1 MKGFIY
7 KLYCLTS
14 GLAYYGSTINPV
26 EIRLI
31 GHKYNP
37 TTSSDLIIKNN
48 NYKIEVL
55 EEFDF
60 NNKTELLNRE
70 KFYILNNDCVNKN
83 IPLRTKQEWYLDN
96 NYKDKLR
103 NDYNETRKE
112 KKKEYYIANKAKRLN
127 YKREYLKKKQNILN
141 HINIDEN
148 IN

>member
-127 YKREYLKKKQNILN
+127 YQREYLKKKQNILN